1 MTAKEYDN
9 NMSGVLFKND
19 QKGNEK
25 APSYRGSAVIDNIDL
40 NISAW
45 IRRSTKTGDAFM
57 SLKFEPKQAARPKTM
72 AEKNPEQ
79 FKDDEDLPF

>member
-1 MTAKEYDN
+1 MNKEYDN
-9 NMSGVLFKND
+9 NMSGVLFKNESS
-19 QKGNEK
+19 NEK
-25 APSYRGSAVIDNIDL
+25 APNYRGSAVIDNIDL

-72 AEKNPEQ
+72 AENNPEQ